1 VFIANNDLLTLGMGQ
16 KDREKRF
23 ARRLG
28 ASQGGRAGRL
38 AACLA
43 DGASGKGSR
52 MKKTIARNDRM
63 TLGTD
68 QKGLKPLPVAPLGR
82 LMQALG
88 LAAVLGPLAVQAQ
101 GTAAPAAVAVS
112 APAASAATPTSA
124 TPTVA
129 TTPKWGEGVLE
140 REFLIKLRT
149 FLATDPFDFKR
160 FESAFGVPL
169 EATPPNGPYS
179 DGGWGIGSVRYV
191 HPFGPT
197 FNNRSRGGVYWSFNP
212 SRNSSYVRMEFVKMP
227 PAGKRDGDGL
237 PCMTPELVEQVFDQ
251 GWGERTT
258 RYREIRVYLVTT
270 QVPAGKS
277 TKWMAGTPQEVW
289 MSYPLETCIPR
300 MSFSFTRMPAYPTT
314 K

>member
-1 VFIANNDLLTLGMGQ
+1 M
-16 KDREKRF
+16 
-23 ARRLG
+23 
-28 ASQGGRAGRL
+28 
-38 AACLA
+38 
-43 DGASGKGSR
+43 
-52 MKKTIARNDRM
+52 M
-63 TLGTD
+63 LGTNE
-68 QKGLKPLPVAPLGR
+68 KGLKPLPVATLGR
-82 LMQALG
+82 LMQSLG

-101 GTAAPAAVAVS
+101 GTAAPAADAVS
-112 APAASAATPTSA
+112 APAAIAVTTNAV

-149 FLATDPFDFKR
+149 FLEADPFDFKAMNALLGNM
-160 FESAFGVPL
+160 EVAPKD
-169 EATPPNGPYS
+169 GPYP
-179 DGGWGIGSVRYV
+179 DGSWVFRTVRTREPLGGEYGNRGPGGANFAWNHLRTGSYLRL
-191 HPFGPT
+191 
-197 FNNRSRGGVYWSFNP
+197 
-212 SRNSSYVRMEFVKMP
+212 EFVKMP

-277 TKWMAGTPQEVW
+277 AKWMAGTPQEVW
-289 MSYPLETCIPR
+289 MSYPLETCIPS
-300 MSFSFTRMPAYPTT
+300 MSFSFTRMPPYPTT

>member
-1 VFIANNDLLTLGMGQ
+1 M
-16 KDREKRF
+16 
-23 ARRLG
+23 
-28 ASQGGRAGRL
+28 
-38 AACLA
+38 
-43 DGASGKGSR
+43 
-52 MKKTIARNDRM
+52 M
-63 TLGTD
+63 LGTNE
-68 QKGLKPLPVAPLGR
+68 KGLKPLPVATLGR
-82 LMQALG
+82 LMQSLG

-101 GTAAPAAVAVS
+101 GTAAPAADAVS
-112 APAASAATPTSA
+112 APAAIAVTTNAV

-149 FLATDPFDFKR
+149 FLEADPFDFKA
-160 FESAFGVPL
+160 FEAAIGVGFK
-169 EATPPNGPYS
+169 ADPPDGPHPDRS
-179 DGGWGIGSVRYV
+179 WGMDETRRVL
-191 HPFGPT
+191 PFGQT
-197 FNNRSRGGVYWSFNP
+197 FNNRSRGGVRWSFDP
-212 SRNSSYVRMEFVKMP
+212 GRNSAYLRLEFVKMP

-258 RYREIRVYLVTT
+258 PYREIRVYLVTT

-277 TKWMAGTPQEVW
+277 AKWMAGTPQEVW

-300 MSFSFTRMPAYPTT
+300 MFFSFARLPLHPTT